1 MRDRTEEIRSVI
13 QRYPS
18 FDFVPLRVENAFDD
32 SWWNTVSG
40 SSNIARISLELGK
53 EGLIADGRVG
63 TRHVFNILTTC
74 CQGFMLLHK

>member
-32 SWWNTVSG
+32 SWWTTVSG

-53 EGLIADGRVG
+53 EGLIADGRVR
-63 TRHVFNILTTC
+63 TRYLFNVLTTC
-74 CQGFMLLHK
+74 YQGFMLLHK